1 MSNFGNLDYIK
12 YFEPHFA
19 LNILEF
25 LLKNNQ
31 NNEELK
37 NLYNKLLSNSQ
48 EYEKIK
54 ENKILNEDK
63 INELKEKNNKEIE
76 ELENNLKG
84 FLNLCD
90 KCQKQNKFDLNS
102 FSFGKKIIDET
113 NPQIILQY
121 CKKLFDNNSYDKAKN
136 ILNAFYEFNKEINKN
151 HSKNIYSLYLL
162 YLINIITKEDS
173 KIIEKNFIKILNE
186 LDNLKIVFDEE
197 LKKINFDSVEKNNID
212 FKQILLYRG
221 YIIHWAL
228 FLLENNNIQLFLTT
242 LFNDNYYIMIEN
254 VFTYIFKYIIVF
266 SIISKSKKFIKK
278 INESIDNYENYFE
291 KDDKFFN
298 LFKEMFIEFDIKN
311 SILALNECKNIM
323 KNDYFLYNYVTL
335 FENKCI
341 EILIENYII
350 INEKINI
357 SDFIELFGN
366 DINKTKEYIKNLIKR
381 TYPLALIKDINDN
394 EIEYELDKNDIQL
407 FYNIKTNELYN
418 LTSSMI
424 NYLNINSKK

>member
-12 YFEPHFA
+12 YFEPHFV

-37 NLYNKLLSNSQ
+37 NLYNNFLTNSQ

-63 INELKEKNNKEIE
+63 INELKEKNIKEIE

-90 KCQKQNKFDLNS
+90 KCQKQNNYDLNS
-102 FSFGKKIIDET
+102 FSFGKKVLDET
-113 NPQIILQY
+113 NPQIVLQY
-121 CKKLFDNNSYDKAKN
+121 CKKLFNNNSYDKAKN

-151 HSKNIYSLYLL
+151 HSKNIYSLYLI
-162 YLINIITKEDS
+162 YLINIITKQDS
-173 KIIEKNFIKILNE
+173 NIIENNFIKILNE
-186 LDNLKIVFDEE
+186 LDDLKIIFDEE
-197 LKKINFDSVEKNNID
+197 FKKSNFDSVEKINID

-221 YIIHWAL
+221 YIIHWSL

-242 LFNDNYYIMIEN
+242 LFNDNYYTMIEN

-266 SIISKSKKFIKK
+266 SIISKSKQFIKK
-278 INESIDNYENYFE
+278 INESLDNYENYFD

-298 LFKEMFIEFDIKN
+298 LFKEMFIEFDIKK
-311 SILALNECKNIM
+311 SILSLNECKNIM
-323 KNDYFLYNYVTL
+323 KNDYFLYNYINL
-335 FENKCI
+335 FENKCK

-350 INEKINI
+350 IHEKINL
-357 SDFIELFGN
+357 SKFNELFEN
-366 DINKTKEYIKNLIKR
+366 DINKTKEYFKNLIKR
-381 TYPLALIKDINDN
+381 IYPLASIKDINDN

-418 LTSSMI
+418 LTSNMI

>member
-1 MSNFGNLDYIK
+1 
-12 YFEPHFA
+12 
-19 LNILEF
+19 
-25 LLKNNQ
+25 
-31 NNEELK
+31 
-37 NLYNKLLSNSQ
+37 
-48 EYEKIK
+48 
-54 ENKILNEDK
+54 
-63 INELKEKNNKEIE
+63 
-76 ELENNLKG
+76 
-84 FLNLCD
+84 
-90 KCQKQNKFDLNS
+90 
-102 FSFGKKIIDET
+102 
-113 NPQIILQY
+113 
-121 CKKLFDNNSYDKAKN
+121 
-136 ILNAFYEFNKEINKN
+136 
-151 HSKNIYSLYLL
+151 
-162 YLINIITKEDS
+162 
-173 KIIEKNFIKILNE
+173 
-186 LDNLKIVFDEE
+186 
-197 LKKINFDSVEKNNID
+197 
-212 FKQILLYRG
+212 
-221 YIIHWAL
+221 
-228 FLLENNNIQLFLTT
+228 
-242 LFNDNYYIMIEN
+242 MIEN

-341 EILIENYII
+341 EILIENYVI
-350 INEKINI
+350 INEKINF
-357 SDFIELFGN
+357 SDFIELFEN

-418 LTSSMI
+418 LTSNMI

>member
-12 YFEPHFA
+12 YFEPHFV

-37 NLYNKLLSNSQ
+37 KLYNNFLTNSQ

-63 INELKEKNNKEIE
+63 INELKEKNIKEIE

-90 KCQKQNKFDLNS
+90 KCQKQNNYDLNS
-102 FSFGKKIIDET
+102 FSFGKKVLDET
-113 NPQIILQY
+113 NPQIVLQY
-121 CKKLFDNNSYDKAKN
+121 CKKLFNNNSYDKAKN

-151 HSKNIYSLYLL
+151 HSKNIYSLYLI
-162 YLINIITKEDS
+162 YLINIITKQDS
-173 KIIEKNFIKILNE
+173 NIIENNFIKILNE
-186 LDNLKIVFDEE
+186 LDDLKIIFDEE
-197 LKKINFDSVEKNNID
+197 FKKSNFDSVEKINID

-221 YIIHWAL
+221 YIIHWSL

-242 LFNDNYYIMIEN
+242 LFNDNYYTMIEN

-266 SIISKSKKFIKK
+266 SIISKSKQFIKK
-278 INESIDNYENYFE
+278 INESLDNYENYFD

-298 LFKEMFIEFDIKN
+298 LFKEMFIEFDIKK
-311 SILALNECKNIM
+311 SILSLNECKNIM
-323 KNDYFLYNYVTL
+323 KNDYFLYNYINL
-335 FENKCI
+335 FENKCK

-350 INEKINI
+350 IHEKINL
-357 SDFIELFGN
+357 SKFNELFEN
-366 DINKTKEYIKNLIKR
+366 DINKTKEYFKNLIKR
-381 TYPLALIKDINDN
+381 IYPLASIKDINDN

-418 LTSSMI
+418 LTSNMI

>member
-12 YFEPHFA
+12 YFEPHFV

-37 NLYNKLLSNSQ
+37 KLYNNFLSNSQ

-90 KCQKQNKFDLNS
+90 KCQKQNNYDLNS
-102 FSFGKKIIDET
+102 FSFGKKVLDET
-113 NPQIILQY
+113 NPQIVLQY
-121 CKKLFDNNSYDKAKN
+121 CKKLFNNNSYDKAKN
-136 ILNAFYEFNKEINKN
+136 ILKAFYEFNKEINKN
-151 HSKNIYSLYLL
+151 HSKNIYSLYLIF
-162 YLINIITKEDS
+162 LINIITKQDS
-173 KIIEKNFIKILNE
+173 NIIEKNFIKILNE
-186 LDNLKIVFDEE
+186 LDNLKIIFDEE
-197 LKKINFDSVEKNNID
+197 LKKSNFDSVEKINID

-221 YIIHWAL
+221 YIIHWSL

-242 LFNDNYYIMIEN
+242 LFNDNYYTMIEN

-278 INESIDNYENYFE
+278 INESFDNYENYFE
-291 KDDKFFN
+291 KNDKFFN
-298 LFKEMFIEFDIKN
+298 LFKEMFIEFDTKK
-311 SILALNECKNIM
+311 SILSLNECKNIM
-323 KNDYFLYNYVTL
+323 KNDYFLYNYINL
-335 FENKCI
+335 FENKCK

-350 INEKINI
+350 IHEKINL
-357 SDFIELFGN
+357 SNFNELFEN

-381 TYPLALIKDINDN
+381 TYPLALIKDVNDN

-418 LTSSMI
+418 LTTNMI